1 MRDMGLRT
9 AIGAIAAALLL
20 AMPVQTGAQEHTHTQ
35 ALEAQFD
42 SALGTERRAPQA
54 YQAVYRSTLAQRVA
68 EVAEG
73 SGGRIGVAAIDLT
86 TGEQV
91 GVLGDQRFPMASTSK
106 IAIAATFMEGVEQ
119 GRWRLTDQFPMMMPV
134 SSKKY
139 SGAVAPVREG
149 PRMAAIDLIE
159 AMITHSNNYATDG
172 LLRVVGGPKA
182 VTAWTRRAGIRDFN
196 IDRDIATL
204 VRDDGEFNPANHIDN
219 RDSATPNAMVDL
231 LSKLYQGKVLAPE
244 SRKVI
249 LGAMSRTVTGKR
261 RMRALIPTD
270 ARVLHKTGSL
280 SGTCSDIGFIETP
293 DGHTLAMAIYVTG
306 QSTRPAREAK
316 IAAIARA
323 LYDGYGAM
331 APQRA
336 YASASYGTN

>member
-1 MRDMGLRT
+1 MGLKT
-9 AIGAIAAALLL
+9 AIGAIAAALVL
-20 AMPVQTGAQEHTHTQ
+20 AIPAQTGAQEHTHAQ

-42 SALGTERRAPQA
+42 NALGTERRVPQV
-54 YQAVYRSTLAQRVA
+54 YQAVYRSALAQRVA
-68 EVAEG
+68 QIAEG

-91 GVLGDQRFPMASTSK
+91 SVLGDQRFPMASTSK

-119 GRWRLTDQFPMMMPV
+119 GRWRLDDRFPMMMPV

-139 SGAVAPVREG
+139 SSSVAPVREG
-149 PRMAAIDLIE
+149 QQMAAIDLIE

-204 VRDDGEFNPANHIDN
+204 VRDDGEFNPANHIDV

-231 LSKLYQGKVLAPE
+231 LSRLYQGKVLQPE
-244 SRKVI
+244 SRRVI
-249 LGAMSRTVTGKR
+249 LGAMGRTVTGKR
-261 RMRALIPTD
+261 RMRALIPTS
-270 ARVLHKTGSL
+270 AHVLHKTGSL

-306 QSTRPAREAK
+306 QGTRPAREAK

-336 YASASYGTN
+336 YASATYGTK